1 MVFIDSV
8 LASVWEMLRGVPWQ
22 WYVALAAGLGAAA
35 LVAGLLI
42 RACSFRLILHLGG
55 GKTVCERHP
64 GDHKLELVSPPPRKG
79 YRFIG
84 WFRDEACTEP
94 VTGVLRVPRRGAE
107 LYARWKAVLPVDT
120 SHVGVPRQTFPETH
134 PADQSEARPVA
145 VCTPFQSSS
154 ALSPEEDDGDFTRA
168 LLTSASGELIF
179 IRRRRSFLARMAL
192 VDSAVQGY
200 FGEVRA
206 ALLSR
211 KGVRERVGWGGASY
225 MAGRAVLARVTA
237 NTKSLVVFFALDP
250 REALQSGVRFTDMSE
265 RKRYAAVPVRCKVT
279 GQRTL
284 RSVLVLIQRLADS
297 RGLATG
303 GRPAAF
309 DFPPADSQILAARGL
324 IKISAR
330 KENGEAVSG
339 EELHALL
346 SAGATLEKFS
356 SSFWLRRMGRKAA
369 RGLLGDSI
377 VLPDFHETVGR
388 SSAARALINLDTIA
402 AHFAEGEH
410 VDLESLREKGLVDRR
425 ATECKVLARGR
436 LDKALTV
443 EAEEFSLAA
452 ERLIALTGGKVVRVH
467 RNK

>member
-1 MVFIDSV
+1 MIFIDSF

-35 LVAGLLI
+35 LVAGLLV

-120 SHVGVPRQTFPETH
+120 FHVGTHAAPQQTRLTSAEEVCLGAGGAPIC
-134 PADQSEARPVA
+134 PASNVRLENDE
-145 VCTPFQSSS
+145 
-154 ALSPEEDDGDFTRA
+154 GDFTRA

-179 IRRRRSFLARMAL
+179 IHRRRSFLARIAL
-192 VDSAVQGY
+192 ADVSVRGY
-200 FGEVRA
+200 FGEVRT

-211 KGVRERVGWGGASY
+211 KGVRERICWGGASY
-225 MAGRAVLARVTA
+225 MFGREVLARVAA
-237 NTKSLVVFFALDP
+237 NAKSLVVFFAMDP

-297 RGLATG
+297 RGIVSG
-303 GRPAAF
+303 EGPAPFA
-309 DFPPADSQILAARGL
+309 FPPADVRILTANGL
-324 IKISAR
+324 IKIGAR
-330 KENGEAVSG
+330 RENGEAVSG
-339 EELHALL
+339 EELRALL
-346 SAGATLEKFS
+346 SSGATLEKFS
-356 SSFWLRRMGRKAA
+356 SSFLLRKVGRRAA
-369 RGLLGDSI
+369 RDLLGENDISS
-377 VLPDFHETVGR
+377 DFHELVSR
-388 SSAARALINLDTIA
+388 SAAARALVNLDTLSV
-402 AHFAEGEH
+402 HFAEGEH
-410 VDLESLREKGLVDRR
+410 VNLESLREKGLIDRR

-436 LDKALTV
+436 LDKALMV
-443 EAEEFSLAA
+443 EATEFSLAA
-452 ERLIALTGGKVVRVH
+452 ERLIALRGGKAVRT
-467 RNK
+467 RKENG